1 MTILGGRG
9 TVSGPVVGAV
19 VFIVANEFFVSQF
32 GATELNIAATGAM
45 LIVVLVFFPE
55 GIVGTLKKNGRLP
68 RMLDWD

>member
-1 MTILGGRG
+1 
-9 TVSGPVVGAV
+9 
-19 VFIVANEFFVSQF
+19 
-32 GATELNIAATGAM
+32 M